1 MALVHVNGRLYYTK
15 SMRVGGRVT
24 SMSYGPALSEYARA
38 MVLMDRLLREE
49 RRAERM
55 QRQEERRERA
65 GVRRSDRIA
74 AGKFRDRIA
83 AADSA
88 VAQYHRQTRRLADG
102 MLRALGYHRHAR
114 GQWRRRQ
121 VMTTELSKID
131 PAELA
136 RLAAA
141 GDVRTLER
149 LLYRAEVAL
158 YQRAE
163 EGTLNRGGIEEGLLQ
178 TLGPGFGRA
187 EKEAMLAEARLI
199 ARDLAPPGSSPA
211 ELLLADRAAVEWLA
225 VPGSWISTAPT
236 CSTAPR
242 PRPIR

>member
-1 MALVHVNGRLYYTK
+1 VLAVFCAIADLEDREELQ
-15 SMRVGGRVT
+15 
-24 SMSYGPALSEYARA
+24 EARA
-38 MVLMDRLLREE
+38 AARRLIA
-49 RRAERM
+49 AET
-55 QRQEERRERA
+55 EA
-65 GVRRSDRIA
+65 RRSERVA
-74 AGKFRDRIA
+74 AREFRDRLA
-83 AADSA
+83 VADSA

-163 EGTLNRGGIEEGLLQ
+163 EGTLNRGGIEEVLLQ
-178 TLGPGFGRA
+178 TLGPGFGRV

-242 PRPIR
+242 PRPMR